1 MSHMSHVTGDSDR
14 HATCGGSGES
24 RDLHKKPFVYSGM
37 VGRRANSA
45 GNMFNQDNEA
55 KFKGRG
61 LGLGGIYQLIEAG
74 GPFPRARDEKA
85 RVCD

>member
-1 MSHMSHVTGDSDR
+1 MWRVWG
-14 HATCGGSGES
+14 
-24 RDLHKKPFVYSGM
+24 KPGLVQEQAFVYSGM

-45 GNMFNQDNEA
+45 GNMFNQDSEA

-61 LGLGGIYQLIEAG
+61 LGLGGIYPLIEAG
-74 GPFPRARDEKA
+74 GLFPRARDEKV